1 MRRGFAGG
9 GPRGGADRVWA
20 RTALL
25 DYLAAAALGCRIE
38 RAPGVNSEMELAFA
52 GLHQLLAGLHQL
64 CAPMLDRLET
74 VPVPQREALRP
85 AFGGTAT
92 ETWDNLTIEM
102 PKRWSSAASALTF

>member
-52 GLHQLLAGLHQL
+52 GLHQL

-74 VPVPQREALRP
+74 LPLPHREDVLPALR
-85 AFGGTAT
+85 GTAP
-92 ETWDNLTIEM
+92 EAWDHLPIEM
-102 PKRWSSAASALTF
+102 PQRRGSAGPGLT

>member
-52 GLHQLLAGLHQL
+52 GLHQL

-102 PKRWSSAASALTF
+102 PKRWSSAAAALTFGLQCRRT